1 MDTIKLKRA
10 TKSVA
15 NASTKVLEKDEVLV
29 VTPDSGSGKGKCQLK
44 FGDGIT
50 AAKSLPIAIDG
61 ENADEMKVSTIPT
74 DSDENPV
81 LSAGE
86 TVKVFFGKIKKKFTY
101 LENLVGNV
109 KSVTNLFG
117 NTDAKTV
124 AQGLQILV
132 NTKLSKTDKYDG
144 VDSTST
150 ELWATANAV
159 RKVNE
164 KTDNNSTSIRELN
177 SNLSNKNIIGTYN
190 IPNITGVSTAPENIA
205 GGYHNVAKYSNG
217 QCMYSALVYV
227 YTSAI
232 SNSVIGTISSQY
244 APKQDVSAYVY
255 DFAGNRFL
263 MVLISSDGT
272 IKLMTLEG
280 TAIPESAVKV
290 RGSIVF

>member
-177 SNLSNKNIIGTYN
+177 SNLDITNQIAEVENSNAYIQQSGNGTRSVYKHGNLIHLRLGIVVTTGTTSTVTIARIPYTSTDSTSVLVPTWATYQSPAFLTVSVDTGGNIIIRGTQS
-190 IPNITGVSTAPENIA
+190 G
-205 GGYHNVAKYSNG
+205 
-217 QCMYSALVYV
+217 VYV
-227 YTSAI
+227 ADLIYFA
-232 SNSVIGTISSQY
+232 SN
-244 APKQDVSAYVY
+244 
-255 DFAGNRFL
+255 L
-263 MVLISSDGT
+263 
-272 IKLMTLEG
+272 
-280 TAIPESAVKV
+280 
-290 RGSIVF
+290 